1 MTDRTRQMLV
11 PCTFAACAAFAMLF
25 AGCGRDESATTDA
38 VSAPGS
44 AAVPA
49 ATEETESIPR
59 LADPVYKEALS
70 KQTSEKIDLLKTRDL
85 IAGKMQKREAEV
97 RAGLASSDEAAVA
110 AALAKDA
117 ELMSLR
123 SRLVDLT
130 KALEDNR
137 RRSTALVRERI
148 HADLKKNKDNL

>member
-1 MTDRTRQMLV
+1 MLV
-11 PCTFAACAAFAMLF
+11 PCTFAACAALAMLF
-25 AGCGRDESATTDA
+25 AGCGRDESGAD
-38 VSAPGS
+38 
-44 AAVPA
+44 AVPA

-85 IAGKMQKREAEV
+85 IAAKMQSREAEV